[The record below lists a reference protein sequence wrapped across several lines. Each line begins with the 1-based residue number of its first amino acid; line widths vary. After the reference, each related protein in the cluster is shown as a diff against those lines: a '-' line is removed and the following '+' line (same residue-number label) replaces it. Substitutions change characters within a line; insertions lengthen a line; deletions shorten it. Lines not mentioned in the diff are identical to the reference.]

1 MGAASPPQ
9 ALNRLFSHEPGF
21 AEACRARHIVMTL
34 GGRFSLELGIDVD
47 LDEHEID
54 RWALG
59 ATLVG
64 DPSPVA
70 VGIRTYR
77 VLESTGIRT
86 LEDVRGCDRAE
97 LTRLLREGGYAP
109 NAKQH
114 KFTASCSRSRRRY
127 PVRGSVGAA
136 WRGSREP
143 TRARASPLHA
153 PRLERTHRWD
163 VPSRAERSVAGCR
176 SRTRPMRGSHSP
188 PRRAALQST
197 RTVGGGGCRTP
208 RSPGSR
214 SGARTTGI
222 DPQSHWVPGRRGV
235 PARGL
240 RPRATRPLLTCIGGL
255 ARAPVPPARGRVRQR
270 LPRETPKLFPHAR
283 TRRHSTRRLR
293 RSLSGRA
300 AD

>member
-1 MGAASPPQ
+1 
-9 ALNRLFSHEPGF
+9 
-21 AEACRARHIVMTL
+21 MTF

-64 DPSPVA
+64 DPSSVA
-70 VGIRTYR
+70 VGIRIYR
-77 VLESTGIRT
+77 VLESTGIRG
-86 LEDVRGCDRAE
+86 LEDVRGCRPGGAHTPSPRRRLCAE
-97 LTRLLREGGYAP
+97 CQ
-109 NAKQH
+109 QH

-136 WRGSREP
+136 RRGSREP

-176 SRTRPMRGSHSP
+176 SRTRPRRGSHSP

-240 RPRATRPLLTCIGGL
+240 RPRATRPLLTCIGGSALRPRPTSSGPRASAPASRDSEALPPRTHTTALHPATAAL
-255 ARAPVPPARGRVRQR
+255 AFR
-270 LPRETPKLFPHAR
+270 PRR
-283 TRRHSTRRLR
+283 
-293 RSLSGRA
+293 
-300 AD
+300 